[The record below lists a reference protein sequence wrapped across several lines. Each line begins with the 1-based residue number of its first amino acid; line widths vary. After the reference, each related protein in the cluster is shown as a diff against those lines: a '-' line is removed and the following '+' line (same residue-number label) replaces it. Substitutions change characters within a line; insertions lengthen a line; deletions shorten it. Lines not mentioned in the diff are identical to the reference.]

1 MLKLD
6 SDYIKINLI
15 DGIYYGN
22 YKSIVINLR
31 IAKEIVK
38 ERQKLTL
45 GKKHPFIVDIR
56 EVKGFRMDAVKF
68 LSGSES
74 MDDVSKLG
82 VVVNSKFIVK
92 LYRLFSIVAPPR
104 IPTNLFTTNKDAKEW
119 IYS

>member
-6 SDYIKINLI
+6 SDYVKINLI
-15 DGIYYGN
+15 DGIYYAY
-22 YKSIVINLR
+22 YKPIVINLR

-56 EVKGFRMDAVKF
+56 KVKGFRMDAVKF
-68 LSGSES
+68 LSGNES
-74 MDDVSKLG
+74 MDDVNKLG
-82 VVVNSKFIVK
+82 VVINSKLIVK
-92 LYRLFSIVAPPR
+92 LYRLLSIVAPPR
-104 IPTNLFTTNKDAKEW
+104 IPTNIFTTNKEAKEW